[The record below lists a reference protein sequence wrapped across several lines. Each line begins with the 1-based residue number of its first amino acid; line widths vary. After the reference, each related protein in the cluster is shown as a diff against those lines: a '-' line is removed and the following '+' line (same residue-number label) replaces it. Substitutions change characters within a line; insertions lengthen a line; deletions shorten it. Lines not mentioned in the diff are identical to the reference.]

1 MSDKSWTE
9 QLIRNQH
16 YLFKFEVIK
25 SVKNKYSNGIKIKNP
40 EGLDNAGLDD
50 LKDDLYIQ
58 KKKGIKKRFTLTSTR
73 SGSVHVPNLLK

>member
-1 MSDKSWTE
+1 MS
-9 QLIRNQH
+9 INAFGPR
-16 YLFKFEVIK
+16 IK
-25 SVKNKYSNGIKIKNP
+25 RQEHEDGRICKLNGIKIKNP